1 LIEMDNEVLE
11 PEVVPGSGKVLGVN
25 VRQPLAAE
33 SVNAAI
39 AAHVASHPT
48 HGVSSAM
55 GATAGWWTCQNC
67 KADGGNVPE
76 HVADQY
82 P

>member
-1 LIEMDNEVLE
+1 MDNEVLE

-25 VRQPLAAE
+25 VRQPLAVDAL
-33 SVNAAI
+33 NAAV

-48 HGVSSAM
+48 HGASSS
-55 GATAGWWTCQNC
+55 TAGWWTCQDC
-67 KADGGNVPE
+67 KAEGGNVPP
-76 HVADQY
+76 HVAEQY